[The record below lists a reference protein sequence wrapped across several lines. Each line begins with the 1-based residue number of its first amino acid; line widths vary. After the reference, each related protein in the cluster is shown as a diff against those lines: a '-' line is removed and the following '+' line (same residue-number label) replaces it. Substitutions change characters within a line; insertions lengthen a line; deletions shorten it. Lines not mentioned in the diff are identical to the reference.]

1 MNPPIKLLSVA
12 SDFHCG
18 SSVGLMPP
26 AYKTL
31 EGFTVKASPFQ
42 LWLWECWLDWNQF
55 VKEVKGCDP
64 MATVL
69 NGDCTEGVH
78 HGTKQI
84 VSADHADH
92 NGIAIRG
99 LRPLADISDKL
110 YIITGTEVHVGSGE
124 NSIGH
129 ALKAQINPDFP
140 PCEEG
145 DEPPAGAYTFQRLS
159 LNLNGVRVIARHHM
173 STSIRRGLSGTPLS
187 NALSDEQVEAV
198 NNGEELPRVLL
209 LAHSHVS
216 RTFTNDNGLVV
227 VTGAWQGPTRF
238 THKVVSS
245 ARCKP
250 SGYLLDCRGKQ
261 QGELP
266 LVHHRIYNTPPGT
279 TIDL

>member
-92 NGIAIRG
+92 NGIAIRC

-209 LAHSHVS
+209 LAHSHVQPHLHQ
-216 RTFTNDNGLVV
+216 RQRAGGGHGGMAGANQVHPQGCIFRQMQALRLPAGL
-227 VTGAWQGPTRF
+227 
-238 THKVVSS
+238 
-245 ARCKP
+245 
-250 SGYLLDCRGKQ
+250 SGEAAGGTPAGSPPHLQHPAGN
-261 QGELP
+261 
-266 LVHHRIYNTPPGT
+266 HH
-279 TIDL
+279 